1 MRNWRTHPESQRAA
15 LRGVLDEIGYAGA
28 LLARELDD
36 GSLELI
42 DGHLCAETTPD
53 AQVPVLV
60 LDVTEAEALKLLATF
75 DPLGSLAETNQNA
88 LDDVLA
94 LVETESQA
102 VRQLLDELALRV
114 DDGPEAAVPHEVP
127 PLTLNLFQVVVQCQ
141 DEAEQRSV
149 FEQMRLARLEVP
161 ALESLTVTY
170 PPAESCRRRCPPL
183 APHRALP
190 AELFADLTG

>member
-1 MRNWRTHPESQRAA
+1 M
-15 LRGVLDEIGYAGA
+15 LDEIGYAGA

-42 DGHLCAETTPD
+42 DGHLRAETTPD

-114 DDGPEAAVPHEVP
+114 DEGPEAAVPHEAP

-149 FEQMRLARLEVP
+149 FEQMSSQGLKCRLLN
-161 ALESLTVTY
+161 L
-170 PPAESCRRRCPPL
+170 
-183 APHRALP
+183 
-190 AELFADLTG
+190 